1 LQRITAMAQNNPSRH
16 AFFTPALGPAAGRP
30 WSPPVDIYRLADGWL
45 LKFELAGVGPD
56 DVSVSTDGRRIIVR
70 GVRLDR
76 CVGSGCSVH
85 QMEITYTRFERA
97 VELPESPDPTSVR
110 CEFNH
115 GMVLVRIYR
124 APSPP
129 ENPR

>member
-1 LQRITAMAQNNPSRH
+1 MAQNHPSRH
-16 AFFTPALGPAAGRP
+16 GFFTSGIDPAAGRP
-30 WSPPVDIYRLADGWL
+30 WSPAVDVYQLADGWL

-56 DVSVSTDGRRIIVR
+56 DVSVTAEGRRIIVR
-70 GVRLDR
+70 GARLDR

-97 VELPESPDPTSVR
+97 VELPESLDQATVR

-115 GMVLVRIYR
+115 GMV
-124 APSPP
+124 
-129 ENPR
+129 